1 MEGGACVDEQ
11 GVGHDVGYQGS
22 EMRIMTGLAV

>member
-1 MEGGACVDEQ
+1 MEGGVWFDEQ

-22 EMRIMTGLAV
+22 ELRIMTGLAV